1 MAMQPNSRFKP
12 CLVSPTG
19 SGERQAPTVHLDGT
33 WLRRLTCRTH
43 SCGGVAERLKA
54 AVLKTAGPQ
63 GLAGSNPASSAK
75 TSAGLREG
83 RRQGAET
90 AGATVC
96 NFQRNSARACLTVT
110 VLARS
115 WPLT

>member
-33 WLRRLTCRTH
+33 WLDRLTCRSH
-43 SCGGVAERLKA
+43 SRGGVAERLKA

-63 GLAGSNPASSAK
+63 GLAGSNPASSANPDPQGWTK
-75 TSAGLREG
+75 ASIAATSRPSG
-83 RRQGAET
+83 RLHGTDAKVIAE
-90 AGATVC
+90 
-96 NFQRNSARACLTVT
+96 
-110 VLARS
+110 
-115 WPLT
+115 